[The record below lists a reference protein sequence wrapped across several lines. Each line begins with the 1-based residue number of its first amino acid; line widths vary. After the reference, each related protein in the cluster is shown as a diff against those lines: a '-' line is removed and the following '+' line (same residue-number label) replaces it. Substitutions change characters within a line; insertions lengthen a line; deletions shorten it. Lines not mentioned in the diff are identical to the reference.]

1 MIDVHAVFVGG
12 RAAKPSA
19 KAFAEFLVEALNP
32 RAGASGRRDRFARGR
47 AFEWRPFETAF
58 KTAVTCCTERRR
70 RRGLEPRRIGR
81 PSPPPG
87 DTMNPVIPAAV
98 ACAIGLA
105 QAFRQRRDAGESTP
119 PRSDTRRAPR
129 AHRQRDARARQAA
142 AGRRHLG
149 VRRPAKTYQTLLGI
163 GGAITDASAE
173 VFARLAPR
181 SRSACCAPTTTR
193 SDGIGY
199 SLARTTIHSSDFSSA
214 SYTYVAEGDAKLATF
229 SVAHDREFRIPLI
242 KRAIAAAGGHLTLF
256 ASPWS
261 APAFMKTNA
270 SMLQG
275 GQLKPEFADAWARY
289 YTRFIRAYEQEGIP
303 IWGITIQNE
312 PMATQRW
319 ESMIYS
325 AEDERDFLK
334 NHLGPAMAQAGLGDR
349 KIIVWDHNRDL
360 MTQRARVI
368 FEDPEASKYAWG
380 MGFHWYE
387 TWAGG
392 APMFANVGAV
402 HRAWPDKHLLLTEA
416 TVEGFDPAR
425 LQSVANAERYGTA
438 LINDFNNGAEGWTD
452 WNILL
457 DEKGGPN
464 HVGNFCFAP
473 VHADTRTGE
482 LTFTPSFWYLGHF
495 SKFIRPGAHRVEA
508 ASSRSSLLTTAFAN
522 PDGSLATVVM
532 NATDQPVDYRFFVGR
547 TRRAWRSR
555 RTRSRRWSCAE
566 PQAARPALRALAS
579 ACAQL
584 ATGNAVSPGNA
595 HCGKP
600 PPDGKLRA

>member
-1 MIDVHAVFVGG
+1 
-12 RAAKPSA
+12 
-19 KAFAEFLVEALNP
+19 
-32 RAGASGRRDRFARGR
+32 
-47 AFEWRPFETAF
+47 
-58 KTAVTCCTERRR
+58 
-70 RRGLEPRRIGR
+70 
-81 PSPPPG
+81 
-87 DTMNPVIPAAV
+87 MNPVIPAAV
-98 ACAIGLA
+98 ACAIGI
-105 QAFRQRRDAGESTP
+105 T
-119 PRSDTRRAPR
+119 
-129 AHRQRDARARQAA
+129 QAA
-142 AGRRHLG
+142 ASGAALEVHTTAIDRNEHFAATRVVLAPG
-149 VRRPAKTYQTLLGI
+149 KQPPEGDVSVFVDPAKTYQTLLGI

-173 VFARLAPR
+173 VFARLDTKQQERLLRAYYD
-181 SRSACCAPTTTR
+181 AK
-193 SDGIGY
+193 DGIGY

-214 SYTYVAEGDAKLATF
+214 SYTYIDEGDAALASF
-229 SVAHDREFRIPLI
+229 SVAHDRQFRIPLI

-261 APAFMKTNA
+261 APAFMKTNGN
-270 SMLQG
+270 MLQG
-275 GQLKPEFADAWARY
+275 GKLKPEFADAWARY
-289 YTRFIRAYEQEGIP
+289 YTLFIRAYEKEGIP
-303 IWGITIQNE
+303 IWGITVQNE

-334 NHLGPAMAQAGLGDR
+334 NHLGPVMARAGLGDR
-349 KIIVWDHNRDL
+349 RIIVWDHNRDL

-368 FEDPEASKYAWG
+368 FDDPQASKYAWG

-402 HRAWPDKHLLLTEA
+402 HRAWPAKHLLLTEA

-425 LQSVANAERYGTA
+425 MQSFANAERYGTA

-473 VHADTRTGE
+473 VHADTRTGQ
-482 LTFTPSFWYLGHF
+482 LTFTPSYYYLGHF

-508 ASSRSSLLTTAFAN
+508 ASSRSNLLTTAFAN

-532 NATDQPVDYRFFVGR
+532 NGTDKVVDYRFFVGQDE
-547 TRRAWRSR
+547 AKVSI
-555 RTRSRRWSCAE
+555 
-566 PQAARPALRALAS
+566 PAHAIQTLVVR
-579 ACAQL
+579 
-584 ATGNAVSPGNA
+584 
-595 HCGKP
+595 
-600 PPDGKLRA
+600 